1 MPKPKTIM
9 KTDDVLY
16 EVSKRFEE
24 LKEEGSLA
32 DLEVEEARIGSQNLT
47 YMQRIFVNH
56 YSNTMNGTQAAIA
69 AGCNPSTASV
79 RAGQYLRT
87 KKIQMAIIKRLNA
100 LSMIT
105 AINKEVVLVE
115 LFQIFQDLQ
124 AEPEKNR
131 NMQLKVLELIAKMNG
146 YYNPA
151 TQINVTDNSLDGIK
165 IQIVTNEGVSN
176 SRGIEEDPG

>member
-1 MPKPKTIM
+1 M
-9 KTDDVLY
+9 KTDDILY

-24 LKEEGSLA
+24 LEGEGSLV
-32 DLEVEEARIGSQNLT
+32 DLEVEEYAIGSQKLT

-56 YSNTMNGTQAAIA
+56 YSSTMNGKQAAIA
-69 AGCNPSTASV
+69 AGVNPASASV

-87 KKIQMAIIKRLNA
+87 KKIQHAIIKRLNA

-115 LFQIFQDLQ
+115 LFQMFQDLQ

-131 NMQLKVLELIAKMNG
+131 SMQLKVLELIAKMNG
-146 YYNPA
+146 YYNPS
-151 TQINVTDNSLDGIK
+151 TQVNITDNSLDGIK
-165 IQIVTNEGVSN
+165 IQIVTNNDNE
-176 SRGIEEDPG
+176 